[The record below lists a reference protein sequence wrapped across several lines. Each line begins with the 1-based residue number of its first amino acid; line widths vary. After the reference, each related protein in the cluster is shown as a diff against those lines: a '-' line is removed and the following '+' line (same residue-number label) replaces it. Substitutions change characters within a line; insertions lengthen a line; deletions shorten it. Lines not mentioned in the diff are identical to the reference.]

1 MPDPSV
7 LLGLLTLILLEVVL
21 GIDNLIF
28 ISLLTDR
35 LPQHQRRFA
44 WRIGLGLAL
53 LARLALLAGLVWL
66 IGLTAPLFEVAG
78 EPFSARDLI
87 MAGGGLFLIYSATT
101 EIRRRVEGESH
112 GRPAATPAGGMA
124 GAIAQIV
131 AIDLV
136 FSVDSV
142 LTAIGMVRELWVM
155 VVAVFVAIGTM
166 FVAAGP
172 VTGFINRHPSVKM
185 LALSFL
191 LLVGMVLVADGFGVH
206 VPKGYV
212 YGAVAFSLLVEA
224 LNLMAARR
232 SASRPQ

>member
-7 LLGLLTLILLEVVL
+7 LLGLLTLILLEIVL

-35 LPQHQRRFA
+35 LPQHQRRLA
-44 WRIGLGLAL
+44 WRIGLALAL
-53 LARLALLAGLVWL
+53 VARLALLAGLMWL
-66 IGLTAPLFEVAG
+66 IGLTAPLFEIAG

-87 MAGGGLFLIYSATT
+87 MVGGGLFLIYSATT

-112 GRPAATPAGGMA
+112 DRPAATPAGGMA

-172 VTGFINRHPSVKM
+172 VTGFVNRHPSVKM

-212 YGAVAFSLLVEA
+212 YGAVAFSLLVET
-224 LNLMAARR
+224 LNLLAARR
-232 SASRPQ
+232 SAAR